1 MMLISKMSLEVVV
14 MKDYLRDQYEK
25 KLNYQSDCGFDCY
38 CGTVMV
44 PGNAR
49 AFPLYLGIKC
59 QPTVTRGYMLVP
71 RSSITKTPLRL
82 SNSVGIID
90 PSYRG
95 EIQARVDNLSSE
107 PFVIEGTS
115 LFQLIWGDLSPM
127 SVRFVSELSTTER
140 GSGGFGSTNSAF
152 TTYSG

>member
-1 MMLISKMSLEVVV
+1 MSLQVLVTKEH
-14 MKDYLRDQYEK
+14 LRAQYER
-25 KLNYQSDCGFDCY
+25 KLNYQTDCGFDCY

-44 PGNAR
+44 PGDAR

-59 QPTVTRGYMLVP
+59 QPTVNRGYMLVP

-82 SNSVGIID
+82 ANSVGIID

-115 LFQLIWGDLSPM
+115 LFQLIWGDLTPM
-127 SVRFVSELSTTER
+127 SVQFVDELTETQR
-140 GSGGFGSTNSAF
+140 GDGGFGSTNSAF